1 MKLAVFDTRSF
12 DEETFERVNSDF
24 GVELHFFKVRLS
36 AKTAKLAAG
45 YEALC
50 PFVNDR
56 LDKETLDI
64 LAEGGVK
71 LLALRSAGFNHVDL
85 EHAKSLGM
93 TVTRVPEYSP
103 HAVAEHALALLMTLN
118 RKIHRS
124 YNRVRE
130 LNFSLEGLVGFD
142 LYKKTMGVCGTGK
155 IGEAFARIAR
165 GLGCEVL
172 ALDKYPNEKLI
183 EEGILRYVE
192 KEEMLERSDILSL
205 HLPLNE
211 ETLHFIDTKAFSK
224 MKQGAILVNT
234 SRGALVETKALIA
247 SLKSRHLGGAALDVY
262 EEEEGVFFNDLSSSI
277 LEDDLLARLLTFPNT
292 LITSH
297 QAFLTREAL
306 QNIAET
312 TLSSVVSFYKNRDY
326 APGVKL

>member
-12 DEETFERVNSDF
+12 DEETFQRVNSGF
-24 GVELHFFKVRLS
+24 GVELHFFKSRLS

-45 YEALC
+45 FEAVC

-56 LDKETLDI
+56 LDAETLDI
-64 LAEGGVK
+64 LSSEGVK
-71 LLALRSAGFNHVDL
+71 LLTLRSAGFNHVDL
-85 EHAKSLGM
+85 DHAKSLGM

-103 HAVAEHALALLMTLN
+103 HAVAEHALALLLTLN

-142 LYKKTMGVCGTGK
+142 LYKKKMGVCGTGK
-155 IGEAFARIAR
+155 IGEAFARIAH
-165 GLGCEVL
+165 GFGCEVL
-172 ALDKYPNEKLI
+172 ALDKFPNESLV
-183 EEGILRYVE
+183 EEGILRYVSKDE
-192 KEEMLERSDILSL
+192 ILEESDVLSL

-211 ETLHFIDTKAFSK
+211 ETLHFVDENAFAQ
-224 MKQGAILVNT
+224 MKEGAVLVNT
-234 SRGALVETKALIA
+234 SRGALVETKALIGA
-247 SLKSRHLGGAALDVY
+247 LKSRHLGAAALDVY
-262 EEEEGVFFNDLSSSI
+262 EEEEGVFFNDLSSGI
-277 LEDDLLARLLTFPNT
+277 LEDDQLARLLTFPNT

-312 TLSSVVSFYKNRDY
+312 TLNSVKSYFSESEY
-326 APGVKL
+326 ASGVRL